1 MKKYLDALPA
11 VLVLFFLVYLAVL
24 PSGLKPVIG
33 FVASCL
39 VFAYQQY
46 LFRTEQPDIL
56 AELEKLRKE
65 TDERV
70 LKIQDKAEKEL
81 SALRDDVA
89 KFSLSMARVPGVVE
103 RPKDRP
109 KVSF

>member
-1 MKKYLDALPA
+1 MKKLLDLVPLAL
-11 VLVLFFLVYLAVL
+11 LLFFLIAIT
-24 PSGLKPVIG
+24 LKPDTGAFIIG
-33 FVASCL
+33 LVSSCL
-39 VFAYQQY
+39 LFAYQQY

-56 AELEKLRKE
+56 GELEKLRKE

-70 LKIQDKAEKEL
+70 MKIQTKAENEL
-81 SALRDDVA
+81 TSLRDDVA

-109 KVSF
+109 KVQF